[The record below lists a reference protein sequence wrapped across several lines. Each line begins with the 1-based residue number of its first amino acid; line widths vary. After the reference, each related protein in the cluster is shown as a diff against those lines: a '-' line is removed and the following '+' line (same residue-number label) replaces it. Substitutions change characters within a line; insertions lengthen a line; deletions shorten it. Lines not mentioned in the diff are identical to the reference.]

1 MAVNAATADR
11 SSSPRADST
20 PRSEPSAPP
29 AAEAKSSKTEAGK
42 TEAEK
47 ASGRGDRDT
56 FEAAP
61 ATGDAGRSAPAP
73 ADIDPRIAAEAGIDL
88 AVEPR
93 SEGAAGTMAVATV
106 RYQDD
111 QQSGGNHNVY
121 ARILGPDGKELP
133 PEDVDRYFDVR
144 YVPGPGMAETA
155 ATPKIR
161 DPYGVAQDA
170 WTTAA
175 STGGPT
181 GSYFDI
187 PMYGGN
193 AVEVWVQPRDVPG
206 NPYADYGSQRVGPFS
221 MPGNHHVNYL
231 VSFQAIPGAG
241 SAPASATPVDPT
253 GGQAPA
259 SGPVAPAPAA
269 GGTDGMVEG
278 LYQSLLGRPSD
289 PGGKANWVGY
299 GNHLLA
305 QGKSE
310 QEVKDALTT
319 MFMLSDEYQARVA
332 SGQVAP
338 PALEPAPA
346 GPVGDNPL
354 LGPGGQPQHFV
365 AGNYTDLG
373 RANTGQIPDPIQDEA
388 GFRAAVS
395 EDLDRLQQMGVDS
408 VRIWAA
414 DFPENNL
421 GDDPEVLAR
430 RVSLIAGEAAKR
442 GMTVT
447 VDLFDGNAMPKDT
460 GAYREREAQ
469 LSGRISTIV
478 GQNAQRSN
486 ILWSVGNEIGDPD
499 NPADFAGWYEQ
510 KVGQIRDA
518 VREGGGD
525 PSRPMIS
532 LQVTP
537 GALGHPGY
545 GWEGARAAME
555 RVVAASD
562 VISPHFYPPGA
573 VGDLPWELRHTDG
586 SVTYPQMDW
595 SSVQAWIDLAHQA
608 GKPVTI
614 GEFGIPRN
622 TERGD
627 PPAADYAAWSSAWLN
642 ELRKLGVDQ
651 VSFWQLAKNEGGHI
665 DPASAD
671 LAWGPN
677 ADDTRALL
685 DQLRQEGWISG

>member
-1 MAVNAATADR
+1 MTVNATSAR
-11 SSSPRADST
+11 SGAPRAASAPRADAKPDQGRVNKAPERT
-20 PRSEPSAPP
+20 PR
-29 AAEAKSSKTEAGK
+29 AA
-42 TEAEK
+42 
-47 ASGRGDRDT
+47 RDT
-56 FEAAP
+56 FEA
-61 ATGDAGRSAPAP
+61 GVLDMKSGRGAAAP
-73 ADIDPRIAAEAGIDL
+73 ADMDPRIASEAGIQV
-88 AVEPR
+88 AVQPQR
-93 SEGAAGTMAVATV
+93 EGAAGRMEVAAV

-121 ARILGPDGKELP
+121 VRILGPDGKELP
-133 PEDVDRYFDVR
+133 PEDVGRYFDVK
-144 YVPGPGMAETA
+144 YVPGPGMPETA
-155 ATPKIR
+155 ASPKIR

-170 WTTAA
+170 WTTGV

-193 AVEVWVQPRDVPG
+193 AVEVWAQPKEVPG

-231 VSFQAIPGAG
+231 VSFQATPGAG
-241 SAPASATPVDPT
+241 SVPQDAALPAASAP
-253 GGQAPA
+253 
-259 SGPVAPAPAA
+259 APAPAA
-269 GGTDGMVEG
+269 GGMDGMVEG

-299 GNHLLA
+299 GNHLLD

-310 QEVKDALTT
+310 QEVKDVLTA
-319 MFMLSDEYQARVA
+319 MLQQSDEYQARA
-332 SGQVAP
+332 AGGQV
-338 PALEPAPA
+338 PAAAVPA
-346 GPVGDNPL
+346 GPAGDGRL
-354 LGPGGQPQHFV
+354 LGPDGQPQGFV

-373 RANTGQIPDPIQDEA
+373 RANTGQLPHPIQDEA
-388 GFRAAVS
+388 GFRAAVA
-395 EDLDRLQQMGVDS
+395 EDLDRLQRMGVDD

-421 GDDPEVLAR
+421 GDDPQVLAR
-430 RVSLIAGEAAKR
+430 RVGLIADEAARR

-447 VDLFDGNAMPKDT
+447 VDLFDGNAMPKDVN
-460 GAYREREAQ
+460 GYLGREEQ
-469 LSGRISTIV
+469 LSQRISTIV
-478 GQNAQRSN
+478 GQNAQHSN
-486 ILWSVGNEIGDPD
+486 IRWSVGNEIGDPA
-499 NPADFAGWYEQ
+499 NPSGFADWYEQ
-510 KVGQIRDA
+510 KVAQIRDA
-518 VREGGGD
+518 VSAGGGD

-537 GALGHPGY
+537 GALGHPDH
-545 GWEGARAAME
+545 GWTGARAAME

-573 VGDLPWELRHTDG
+573 VGDLPWELHHTDG

-595 SSVQAWIDLAHQA
+595 DSVKTWIDLANQA

-614 GEFGIPRN
+614 GEFGVPRN
-622 TERGD
+622 TTRGD
-627 PPAADYAAWSSAWLN
+627 PSAADYAAWSGAWLN
-642 ELRKLGVDQ
+642 ELRALGVDQ

-677 ADDTRALL
+677 AEDTNALL
-685 DQLRQEGWISG
+685 EQLRQDGWISA